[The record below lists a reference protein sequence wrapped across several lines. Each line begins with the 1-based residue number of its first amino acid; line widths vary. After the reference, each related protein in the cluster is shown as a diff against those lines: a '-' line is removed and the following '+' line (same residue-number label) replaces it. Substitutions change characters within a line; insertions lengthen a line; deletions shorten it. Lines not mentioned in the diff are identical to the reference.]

1 MRYVSLEEARKKIG
15 GLGDEE
21 TAVTNR
27 GKIAFYVIPPE
38 EAALFRLFKRKAR
51 QPLLKERFD
60 DMLSGKS
67 KGNSF
72 EDLA

>member
-1 MRYVSLEEARKKIG
+1 MRTISLEEARKQIG
-15 GLGDEE
+15 GLGSEE

-27 GKIAFYVIPPE
+27 GKLAFYVIPPE

-51 QPLLKERFD
+51 LALAKERFE

-67 KGNSF
+67 QRNSF
-72 EDLA
+72 DDLA

>member
-27 GKIAFYVIPPE
+27 GKLAFYVIPPN
-38 EAALFRLFKRKAR
+38 EAALFRLFKRKER
-51 QPLLKERFD
+51 QTLAQQRFEE
-60 DMLSGKS
+60 MRSGTIPR
-67 KGNSF
+67 NDF
-72 EDLA
+72 ADLE